1 MPSSGSRPHLSK
13 FESLC
18 PLKKHVALALAC
30 PGKTMLDN
38 AKQARLRAPVHH
50 ATEAGSLH
58 GAAVCGTTLSSR
70 TASRRAMRKDLF
82 VSVRQTF
89 VRLASP
95 RKFLPQDTSQDL
107 TDMEVL
113 TTLNTPVQGWRF
125 DRRHEGA
132 GPGPEAATDTAPRKG
147 SLNDAV
153 KLYLQCY

>member
-1 MPSSGSRPHLSK
+1 
-13 FESLC
+13 
-18 PLKKHVALALAC
+18 
-30 PGKTMLDN
+30 
-38 AKQARLRAPVHH
+38 
-50 ATEAGSLH
+50 
-58 GAAVCGTTLSSR
+58 
-70 TASRRAMRKDLF
+70 MRKDLF